1 MRIGINALA
10 WVPEQQAGVAVYL
23 RQLLAALQAI
33 DAENEYILYV
43 ARGAQGQADLRG
55 ENFREIA
62 CAVPRRWRPGRVL
75 WEQTALAGRVRAGGV
90 DVMLCAG
97 GLVPGNLGIPA
108 VQMIHDLQVFH
119 YPENF
124 SWAKR
129 RFLTAMLPRSA
140 RAASLT
146 LASSEYT
153 RADVIKL
160 LGQPRSRTRVALLA
174 GDSRYQPTSGQAIRA
189 AKDKY
194 GIGEEYLLCVA
205 TTHRHK
211 NVAALVR
218 AYDRVAEAGE
228 RRCEIVLVGKRG
240 SGHRAVMNAVSGARH
255 REGIKLPGRVP
266 REDLAALYSGATAFV
281 LPSLFEGFGMTVLE
295 AMQCGCPVACSSL
308 TALPEVAG
316 DAALL
321 FDPRDD
327 GAFAEAV
334 QRITEDEA
342 LRTELRE
349 KGRARAQEFSWE
361 RTAGQTQTA
370 LLDAGGGERSGKQ
383 SRGSLMDRRTATHA
397 DRSP

>member
-23 RQLLAALQAI
+23 GQLIAALQAI
-33 DAENEYILYV
+33 DAENEYIVYV
-43 ARGAQGQADLRG
+43 GRGAEGQLSLHG
-55 ENFREIA
+55 QNFREVA
-62 CAVPRRWRPGRVL
+62 CAAPRRWRPGRVL
-75 WEQTALAGRVRAGGV
+75 WEQTALARRVRAGGV
-90 DVMLCAG
+90 EVLLCAG
-97 GLVPGNLGIPA
+97 GLVPGNLGLPA
-108 VQMIHDLQVFH
+108 VQIIHDLQVFH

-140 RAASLT
+140 GAASLT

-153 RADVIKL
+153 RADAIKL
-160 LGQPRSRTRVALLA
+160 LGQPPSRTRAVLLA
-174 GDSRYQPTSGQAIRA
+174 GDSRYQPTSGQAMRE

-194 GIGEEYLLCVA
+194 GIGGEYLLCVA

-218 AYDRVAEAGE
+218 AHDRVAGVGE
-228 RRCEIVLVGKRG
+228 RRCELVLVGKRG
-240 SGHRAVMNAVSGARH
+240 SGHRAVMKAVSGARH
-255 REGIKLPGRVP
+255 SERIKPLGRVP
-266 REDLAALYSGATAFV
+266 SGDLAALYSGATAFV

-327 GAFAEAV
+327 SAFAEAL

-349 KGRARAQEFSWE
+349 KGTARAQEFSWE
-361 RTAGQTQTA
+361 RTAGQTRAA
-370 LLDAGGGERSGKQ
+370 LLEVGGVGRGPASNPGEV
-383 SRGSLMDRRTATHA
+383 
-397 DRSP
+397 